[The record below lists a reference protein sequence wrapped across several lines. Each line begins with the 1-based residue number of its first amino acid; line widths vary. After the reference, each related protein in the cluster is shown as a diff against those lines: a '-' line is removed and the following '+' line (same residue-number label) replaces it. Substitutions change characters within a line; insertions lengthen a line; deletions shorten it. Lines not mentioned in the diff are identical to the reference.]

1 MNRFTIGFKIFLLYL
16 IFYTSSLQA
25 QEASNAEVSKNI
37 IQSMDTLFRPAANS
51 TNFRIISNS
60 DLERLKVGINSA
72 LASKVN
78 GKAPV
83 SILRV
88 DTVYLESKVSQDS
101 PSNAATRSSDYST
114 LWMIAALLFMVISL
128 VLLVIGFKSRR
139 TMKDSL
145 DRLNTL
151 EADFERHKTN
161 SVNRERKLMRDLI
174 DARNVEE

>member
-1 MNRFTIGFKIFLLYL
+1 
-16 IFYTSSLQA
+16 
-25 QEASNAEVSKNI
+25 
-37 IQSMDTLFRPAANS
+37 
-51 TNFRIISNS
+51 
-60 DLERLKVGINSA
+60 
-72 LASKVN
+72 
-78 GKAPV
+78 V

-161 SVNRERKLMRDLI
+161 SVNRERKLMRELI

>member
-16 IFYTSSLQA
+16 IFYTSSLPA

-51 TNFRIISNS
+51 TNFSVINNS
-60 DLERLKVGINSA
+60 DLEQLKVGINSA

-78 GKAPV
+78 GKVPV

-101 PSNAATRSSDYST
+101 PSNAAAGLSDYST

-128 VLLVIGFKSRR
+128 VLLVMGFKSRR

-161 SVNRERKLMRDLI
+161 SISRERKLMRDLI

>member
-1 MNRFTIGFKIFLLYL
+1 MNFTIGFKIFLLCL
-16 IFYTSSLQA
+16 TFYTSSLQA
-25 QEASNAEVSKNI
+25 QEASNDEVSKNI
-37 IQSMDTLFRPAANS
+37 IQSMDTLFRAATNS
-51 TNFRIISNS
+51 TNFRVISNS
-60 DLERLKVGINSA
+60 DLEQLKARINSA

-88 DTVYLESKVSQDS
+88 DTVYLESKVSQES
-101 PSNAATRSSDYST
+101 PSNAVAGLSDYSI
-114 LWMIAALLFMVISL
+114 LWMVAALLLIVISL
-128 VLLVIGFKSRR
+128 VLLVMGFKSRR

-151 EADFERHKTN
+151 ESDFERHKTN
-161 SVNRERKLMRDLI
+161 SINRERKLMRDLI